1 MDFRT
6 PLMEAACHGQIDV
19 VKYLITNTNAR
30 LFSDIE
36 ANHSALCLAIMN
48 NHTDVANFLILQSDY
63 LGIPQDEISNAFI
76 YDCRNG
82 NDDLFYALIEHRVD
96 VNFKFNEV
104 TPLIAAVRSGDI
116 ELV

>member
-36 ANHSALCLAIMN
+36 ANPSALCLAIMN
-48 NHTDVANFLILQSDY
+48 NHTDVANFLILQSDC
-63 LGIPQDEISNAFI
+63 LGIPQE
-76 YDCRNG
+76 
-82 NDDLFYALIEHRVD
+82 
-96 VNFKFNEV
+96 
-104 TPLIAAVRSGDI
+104 
-116 ELV
+116 